1 MNLIEY
7 LGITRYSIK
16 ENVNNIN
23 MPHLYFDIQI
33 ISGDFTTDS
42 HNEI

>member
-33 ISGDFTTDS
+33 ISGDFGAES
-42 HNEI
+42 HDEI